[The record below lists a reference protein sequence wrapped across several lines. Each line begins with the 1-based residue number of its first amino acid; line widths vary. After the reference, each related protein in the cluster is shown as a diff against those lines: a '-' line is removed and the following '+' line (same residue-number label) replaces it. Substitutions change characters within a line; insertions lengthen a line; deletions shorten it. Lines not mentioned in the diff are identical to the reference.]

1 MMKNYMI
8 TGTFHRG
15 KKSEG
20 DSTRKVDAPFPKEK
34 AVLLIYGGSAPPP
47 HISWCKLKLTGRAI
61 NIIGLVVSEYICWSK
76 SLITLDQTNHSDS
89 IPKLG
94 RFPLIVDPLVGMT
107 RLTKALMDGGNGL
120 NLMSLDTFEGMGL
133 AHD

>member
-47 HISWCKLKLTGRAI
+47 PHIM
-61 NIIGLVVSEYICWSK
+61 V
-76 SLITLDQTNHSDS
+76 
-89 IPKLG
+89 
-94 RFPLIVDPLVGMT
+94 
-107 RLTKALMDGGNGL
+107 
-120 NLMSLDTFEGMGL
+120 
-133 AHD
+133 

>member
-47 HISWCKLKLTGRAI
+47 PTYHG
-61 NIIGLVVSEYICWSK
+61 VSS
-76 SLITLDQTNHSDS
+76 
-89 IPKLG
+89 
-94 RFPLIVDPLVGMT
+94 
-107 RLTKALMDGGNGL
+107 
-120 NLMSLDTFEGMGL
+120 NLPDVQSTSS
-133 AHD
+133 A